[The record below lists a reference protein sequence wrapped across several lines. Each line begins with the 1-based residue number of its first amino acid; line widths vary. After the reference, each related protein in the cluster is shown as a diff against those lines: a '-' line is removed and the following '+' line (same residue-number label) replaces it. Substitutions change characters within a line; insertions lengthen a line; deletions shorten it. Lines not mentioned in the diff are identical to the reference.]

1 MMTDQTNDCEYRI
14 QQQYNTTKIIIMK
27 KTLLGLLL
35 ITAIMQA
42 CVQAQPKQPR
52 IIILA
57 TGGTIAGAGTSAD
70 RAGYTAGKI
79 PIDDLIGTIPSVRK
93 VAEIS
98 GEQVASVG
106 SQDMTVDIWKKLAI
120 RINEIFKNNEAD
132 GIVITHG
139 TDTQEETAYFL
150 DLVVTSDKPVVLT
163 GSMRPATAI
172 SADGPKN
179 LYDAITI
186 AANPKSK
193 GRGVLVSFNE
203 GIFDGRDVMKL
214 STTKTNAFGSPNTGP
229 VGQAYDGRV
238 EYYATSTREVNPTK
252 PVVLKA
258 DTKLPRVDIVYMYAD
273 APSDQI
279 DLLVSKKV
287 DGIVI
292 AGVGNGNFNKAY
304 TDAVKRAVAA
314 GIIVCRASRTPS
326 GRVVLHDE
334 INDDELGTI
343 VSDDL
348 TPQKARVLLML
359 GLTKSKDRK
368 ELQELFFKY

>member
-1 MMTDQTNDCEYRI
+1 
-14 QQQYNTTKIIIMK
+14 MK
-27 KTLLGLLL
+27 KIVSILMLLVV
-35 ITAIMQA
+35 ISQ
-42 CVQAQPKQPR
+42 VEAQKLPR

-57 TGGTIAGAGTSAD
+57 TGGTIAGAGTSSD

-79 PIDDLIGTIPSVRK
+79 PIEDLIGTIPTVK
-93 VAEIS
+93 KIADIT
-98 GEQVASVG
+98 GEQIASVG
-106 SQDMTVDIWKKLAI
+106 SQDMTIDIWKKLAI
-120 RINEIFKNNEAD
+120 RINEIEKNNDAD

-150 DLVVTSDKPVVLT
+150 DLVLTGDKPVVLT
-163 GSMRPATAI
+163 GSMRASTAI

-186 AANPKSK
+186 AASPKSI

-203 GIFDGRDVMKL
+203 GIYDARDVMKL

-238 EYYATSTREVNPTK
+238 EYYLKSEREVK
-252 PVVLKA
+252 PNQPITITA

-273 APSDQI
+273 APPDQI
-279 DLLVSKKV
+279 DMLVSKKV

-304 TDAVKRAVAA
+304 TEAVKRAVAA
-314 GIIVCRASRTPS
+314 GVVVCRASRTPS

-359 GLTKSKDRK
+359 GLTKTKDK
-368 ELQELFFKY
+368 KQLQDFFFKY

>member
-1 MMTDQTNDCEYRI
+1 
-14 QQQYNTTKIIIMK
+14 MK
-27 KTLLGLLL
+27 KLVSLLALVIVL
-35 ITAIMQA
+35 
-42 CVQAQPKQPR
+42 VQVNAQLPR
-52 IIILA
+52 VIILA
-57 TGGTIAGAGTSAD
+57 TGGTIAGAGASAD

-79 PIDDLIGTIPSVRK
+79 PIDDLIGSIPTVKKIATIT
-93 VAEIS
+93 
-98 GEQVASVG
+98 GEQIASVG
-106 SQDMTVDIWKKLAI
+106 SQDMTTDIWKKLTV
-120 RINEIFKNNEAD
+120 RINEIAKNKEAD
-132 GIVITHG
+132 GIVVTHG

-150 DLVVTSDKPVVLT
+150 DLALTTDIPVVLT

-186 AANPKSK
+186 AINPNSK

-203 GIFDGRDVMKL
+203 GIFDARDVMKL

-238 EYYATSTREVNPTK
+238 EYYSRSEREVK
-252 PVVLKA
+252 PKSPVMITN

-273 APSDQI
+273 APADQLDMLI
-279 DLLVSKKV
+279 GKKV

-304 TDAVKRAVAA
+304 MDAVKKAVAT
-314 GIIVCRASRTPS
+314 GVIVCRASRTPS

-359 GLTKSKDRK
+359 GLTRSKDK
-368 ELQELFFKY
+368 KQLQDLFFKY

>member
-1 MMTDQTNDCEYRI
+1 MKKILSFLTGLL
-14 QQQYNTTKIIIMK
+14 IIIQ
-27 KTLLGLLL
+27 L
-35 ITAIMQA
+35 
-42 CVQAQPKQPR
+42 QAQQLPKV
-52 IIILA
+52 IILA
-57 TGGTIAGAGTSAD
+57 TGGTIAGAGASAD

-79 PIDDLIGTIPSVRK
+79 PIDDLIGTIPSVK
-93 VAEIS
+93 KIASIT

-106 SQDMTVDIWKKLAI
+106 SQDMTIEIWKKLAI
-120 RINEIFKNNEAD
+120 RINEIFAKNEAD

-150 DLVVTSDKPVVLT
+150 DLVVTSENPVVLT

-186 AANPKSK
+186 AVNPKSK
-193 GRGVLVSFNE
+193 SRGVLVSFNE
-203 GIFDGRDVMKL
+203 GIFDARDVMKL

-238 EYYATSTREVNPTK
+238 EYYSSSEREVTPK
-252 PVVLKA
+252 QPVVITA
-258 DTKLPRVDIVYMYAD
+258 DTKFPRVDIVYMYAD
-273 APSDQI
+273 APPDMI
-279 DLLVSKKV
+279 DMLVGKKV

-304 TDAVKRAVAA
+304 TDAVKRAIAA
-314 GIIVCRASRTPS
+314 GIVVCRASRTPS

-348 TPQKARVLLML
+348 TPQKARILLML
-359 GLTKSKDRK
+359 GLTKTKDK
-368 ELQELFFKY
+368 KQLQQFFFKY

>member
-1 MMTDQTNDCEYRI
+1 MNKLI
-14 QQQYNTTKIIIMK
+14 S
-27 KTLLGLLL
+27 LLSVLLVCL
-35 ITAIMQA
+35 QCTS
-42 CVQAQPKQPR
+42 QPQLPR
-52 IIILA
+52 VIILA
-57 TGGTIAGAGTSAD
+57 TGGTIAGAGASAD

-79 PIDDLIGTIPSVRK
+79 PIDDLIGTIPTVK
-93 VAEIS
+93 KLATIS
-98 GEQVASVG
+98 GEQIASVG
-106 SQDMTVDIWKKLAI
+106 SQDMTIEIWKKLAI
-120 RINEIFKNNEAD
+120 RINEIYAKNEAD
-132 GIVITHG
+132 AIVITHG

-150 DLVVTSDKPVVLT
+150 DLVISSDKPVVLT

-179 LYDAITI
+179 LYDAITVAI
-186 AANPKSK
+186 HPKTK

-203 GIFDGRDVMKL
+203 GIYDAREVMKM
-214 STTKTNAFGSPNTGP
+214 STTKTNAFGSPNTGA

-238 EYYATSTREVNPTK
+238 EYYLTSDRERNPKK
-252 PVVLKA
+252 PIVLTA

-279 DLLVSKKV
+279 DMLIGKKV

-304 TDAVKRAVAA
+304 MDAVKRAVAA
-314 GIIVCRASRTPS
+314 GIVVCRSSRTPS

-334 INDDELGTI
+334 IDDDALGTI

-348 TPQKARVLLML
+348 TAQKARILLML
-359 GLTKSKDRK
+359 GLTRTKDK
-368 ELQELFFKY
+368 KQLQEIFFTY

>member
-1 MMTDQTNDCEYRI
+1 
-14 QQQYNTTKIIIMK
+14 MK
-27 KTLLGLLL
+27 KLFSLL
-35 ITAIMQA
+35 IFVTLAAQA
-42 CVQAQPKQPR
+42 VAQLPR

-57 TGGTIAGAGTSAD
+57 TGGTIAGAGTSSD

-79 PIDDLIGTIPSVRK
+79 PVEDLIGSIPTVK
-93 VAEIS
+93 KIANIT
-98 GEQVASVG
+98 GEQIASVG
-106 SQDMTVDIWKKLAI
+106 SQDMTVEIWKKLAM
-120 RINEIFKNNEAD
+120 RINEINKNNEAD
-132 GIVITHG
+132 GIVVTHG
-139 TDTQEETAYFL
+139 TDTQEETGYFL
-150 DLVVTSDKPVVLT
+150 DLVITSDKPIVLT
-163 GSMRPATAI
+163 GSMRAATAI

-193 GRGVLVSFNE
+193 GRGVLISFNE
-203 GIFDGRDVMKL
+203 GIFDARDVMKL

-238 EYYATSTREVNPTK
+238 EYYSKSEREVK
-252 PVVLKA
+252 PARPVTITA
-258 DTKLPRVDIVYMYAD
+258 DTKFPRVDIVYMYAD
-273 APSDQI
+273 APPDMI
-279 DLLVSKKV
+279 DMLVGKKV

-314 GIIVCRASRTPS
+314 GVVVCRASRTPS

-348 TPQKARVLLML
+348 TPQKARILLML
-359 GLTKSKDRK
+359 GLTKSKDK
-368 ELQELFFKY
+368 KQLQDLFFKY

>member
-1 MMTDQTNDCEYRI
+1 MKEILSLFVILIMT
-14 QQQYNTTKIIIMK
+14 
-27 KTLLGLLL
+27 LH
-35 ITAIMQA
+35 
-42 CVQAQPKQPR
+42 VQAQTQEKLPR
-52 IIILA
+52 VIILA
-57 TGGTIAGAGTSAD
+57 TGGTIAGAGAAAD

-79 PIDDLIGTIPSVRK
+79 PIDDLIGTIPSVK
-93 VAEIS
+93 KIANIS
-98 GEQVASVG
+98 GEQIASVG
-106 SQDMTVDIWKKLAI
+106 SQDMTIDIWKKLAI
-120 RINEIFKNNEAD
+120 RANEIFAKNEAD
-132 GIVITHG
+132 AIVVTHG

-150 DLVVTSDKPVVLT
+150 DLVIPSDKPVVLT
-163 GSMRPATAI
+163 GSMRPSTAI

-179 LYDAITI
+179 LYDAITVAI
-186 AANPKSK
+186 NPETK

-203 GIFDGRDVMKL
+203 GIYDAREVMKM
-214 STTKTNAFGSPNTGP
+214 STTKTNAFDSPNTGA

-238 EYYATSTREVNPTK
+238 EYYSKAVREVNPPK
-252 PVVLKA
+252 PIVLKA

-273 APSDQI
+273 ASSELI
-279 DLLVSKKV
+279 DFLISKKV

-314 GIIVCRASRTPS
+314 GIIVCRASRAPS

-334 INDDELGTI
+334 INDEQLGTI

-359 GLTKSKDRK
+359 ALTRTKDK
-368 ELQELFFKY
+368 KQLQEIFFTY

>member
-1 MMTDQTNDCEYRI
+1 MK
-14 QQQYNTTKIIIMK
+14 KIIA
-27 KTLLGLLL
+27 LVSFL
-35 ITAIMQA
+35 II
-42 CVQAQPKQPR
+42 VSGVNAQLPR
-52 IIILA
+52 VIILA
-57 TGGTIAGAGTSAD
+57 TGGTIAGAGASSD

-79 PIDDLIGTIPSVRK
+79 PIDDLIGTIPTVK
-93 VAEIS
+93 KIANIS
-98 GEQVASVG
+98 GEQIASVG
-106 SQDMTVDIWKKLAI
+106 SQDMTIDIWKKLAI
-120 RINEIFKNNEAD
+120 RIDEIFKNNEAD
-132 GIVITHG
+132 GIVVTHG

-150 DLVVTSDKPVVLT
+150 DLVVSSDKPVVLT

-179 LYDAITI
+179 LYDAITVAI
-186 AANPKSK
+186 DPKTK

-203 GIFDGRDVMKL
+203 GIYDAREVMKL
-214 STTKTNAFGSPNTGP
+214 STTKTDAFGSPNTGP

-238 EYYATSTREVNPTK
+238 EYYSSSDREVNPK
-252 PVVLKA
+252 SPVVITA

-273 APSDQI
+273 APADQI
-279 DLLVSKKV
+279 DLLIGKKV

-304 TDAVKRAVAA
+304 MDAVKRAVAA
-314 GIIVCRASRTPS
+314 GIIVCGASRAPS

-348 TPQKARVLLML
+348 TPQKARILLML
-359 GLTKSKDRK
+359 GLTKTKDK
-368 ELQELFFKY
+368 KQLQQYFFKY

>member
-1 MMTDQTNDCEYRI
+1 
-14 QQQYNTTKIIIMK
+14 MK
-27 KTLLGLLL
+27 KLISLLAFIILV
-35 ITAIMQA
+35 AQ
-42 CVQAQPKQPR
+42 VQAQLPR
-52 IIILA
+52 VIILA
-57 TGGTIAGAGTSAD
+57 TGGTIAGAGASAD

-79 PIDDLIGTIPSVRK
+79 PIDDLIGTIPSVK
-93 VAEIS
+93 KIATIT
-98 GEQVASVG
+98 GEQIASVG

-120 RINEIFKNNEAD
+120 RINEIFAKNEAE

-150 DLVVTSDKPVVLT
+150 DLVITSKKPVVLT

-186 AANPKSK
+186 AISPKSV

-203 GIFDGRDVMKL
+203 GIYDAREVMKL

-238 EYYATSTREVNPTK
+238 EFYSSSDREVNPEK
-252 PVVLKA
+252 PLVLTA

-273 APSDQI
+273 APADQI
-279 DLLVSKKV
+279 DMLISKKV

-304 TDAVKRAVAA
+304 MDAVKRAVAA
-314 GIIVCRASRTPS
+314 GVIICRASRTPS

-348 TPQKARVLLML
+348 TPQKARILLML
-359 GLTKSKDRK
+359 GMTRSKDK
-368 ELQELFFKY
+368 KQLQEIFFKY

>member
-1 MMTDQTNDCEYRI
+1 
-14 QQQYNTTKIIIMK
+14 MK
-27 KTLLGLLL
+27 KILSVLTCLVL
-35 ITAIMQA
+35 IIN
-42 CVQAQPKQPR
+42 VQAQQLPR
-52 IIILA
+52 VIILA
-57 TGGTIAGAGTSAD
+57 TGGTIAGAGVSSD

-79 PIDDLIGTIPSVRK
+79 PIDDLIGTIPTVK
-93 VAEIS
+93 KIANIS
-98 GEQVASVG
+98 GEQIASVG
-106 SQDMTVDIWKKLAI
+106 SQDMTIDIWKKLAV
-120 RINEIFKNNEAD
+120 RINQIFANNEAD
-132 GIVITHG
+132 AIVITHG

-150 DLVVTSDKPVVLT
+150 DLVVPSDKPVVLT

-179 LYDAITI
+179 LYDAITVAI
-186 AANPKSK
+186 DPKTK

-203 GIFDGRDVMKL
+203 GIYDAREVMKL
-214 STTKTNAFGSPNTGP
+214 STTKTNAFGSPNTGA

-238 EYYATSTREVNPTK
+238 EYYSRSDREVDPKK
-252 PVVLKA
+252 PVVITA

-273 APSDQI
+273 APSDEI
-279 DLLVSKKV
+279 DMLVNKKV

-304 TDAVKRAVAA
+304 MDAVKRAVAA

-334 INDDELGTI
+334 INDEELGTI

-348 TPQKARVLLML
+348 TPQKARILLML
-359 GLTKSKDRK
+359 GLTRTKDK
-368 ELQELFFKY
+368 AHLQKLFFKY